1 MSEFLE
7 LIVDKFIFRI
17 ATDCL
22 YTDEGLWARQEEDQ
36 VRVGLSD
43 FVQQRSG
50 DVAFVE
56 VKPAGSVLNANDELI
71 VLETIKVNT
80 SFGSPVSGK
89 ILSTNAKLLSNP
101 EVINQDPYGEG
112 WIALLETTHWTED
125 AAQMLTPQGYYT
137 LAKKLAEQE
146 L

>member
-7 LIVDKFIFRI
+7 LVVDKFIFRM
-17 ATDCL
+17 ATNCH
-22 YTDEGLWARQEEDQ
+22 YTDEGLWVRLEGNQ

-43 FVQQRSG
+43 FAQQRSG

-56 VKPAGSVLNANDELI
+56 VKPAGSMLNAKDELI

-80 SFGSPVSGK
+80 SYGSPVSGK
-89 ILSTNAKLLSNP
+89 ILSTNVKLLSNP

-125 AAQMLTPQGYYT
+125 AAQLLTPQGYYD
-137 LAKKLAEQE
+137 LAQRLAEQE
-146 L
+146 V